1 MRAAKSEIYP
11 MRTKQVIMMRKLMAA
26 SCMAGAALIGM
37 ATPAFADNTTH
48 NFSCQDIE
56 AAGGGTPG
64 NSATA
69 PGSVFNEGGI
79 NSPLGGTGGQAYN
92 SARQG
97 AGAPSQYD
105 TACART
111 TANGTSTPMQTT
123 MSPTQITNNSLATR
137 TTLGVTSHT
146 GNGHK

>member
-1 MRAAKSEIYP
+1 M
-11 MRTKQVIMMRKLMAA
+11 MRTLIAA

-48 NFSCQDIE
+48 NFSCQNIE

-64 NSATA
+64 NSATS

-92 SARQG
+92 NARHG
-97 AGAPSQYD
+97 LGAPSQYD

-111 TANGTSTPMQTT
+111 SANGTATPMQTS
-123 MSPTQITNNSLATR
+123 MSPTQITNNSIGTRNAT
-137 TTLGVTSHT
+137 GVVSHT
-146 GNGHK
+146 GNGHN